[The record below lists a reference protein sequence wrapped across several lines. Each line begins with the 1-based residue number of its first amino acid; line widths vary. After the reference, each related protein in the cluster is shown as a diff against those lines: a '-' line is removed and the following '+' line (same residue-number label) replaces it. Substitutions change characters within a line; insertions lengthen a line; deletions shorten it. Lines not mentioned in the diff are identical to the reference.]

1 MKSMLIIG
9 FGYLFLGLGMIG
21 LFIPIWPTT
30 PFVLV
35 SIACL
40 SSSNRTKEGILRI
53 PFFREHFE
61 NYKERRGLSNRVF
74 MISMIWVWFMLGL
87 SIFIIQQ
94 HNMKWILIFIGFS
107 VSIHLMWMS
116 KKKRE

>member
-9 FGYLFLGLGMIG
+9 FGYLFLGLGIIG
-21 LFIPIWPTT
+21 LLIPIWPTT

-40 SSSNRTKEGILRI
+40 SSSSKAKDGILRI

-61 NYKERRGLSNRVF
+61 NYEKRRGLS
-74 MISMIWVWFMLGL
+74 
-87 SIFIIQQ
+87 
-94 HNMKWILIFIGFS
+94 
-107 VSIHLMWMS
+107 
-116 KKKRE
+116 KKFL